1 MKENN
6 IYMNAVQHFNK
17 WTRSSVAMHIC
28 KGCFWAISVLQIAEC
43 PPHLISITEQ
53 HATYRNSLDLCKSF
67 GDLLEVLFRSNGLKI
82 IVHYPPANHMNVKC
96 HNNVS
101 GPNNTC
107 KTVLQTIKL
116 NTIIVLDI
124 LNKWKIHP
132 IPGVHTEYIFLYKQ
146 CISHAATATSIT
158 SHK

>member
-1 MKENN
+1 
-6 IYMNAVQHFNK
+6 MNAVQHFDK
-17 WTRSSVAMHIC
+17 WTRHSVAMHIC
-28 KGCFWAISVLQIAEC
+28 RGHFWAIFVLQIAERL
-43 PPHLISITEQ
+43 PHLISITER
-53 HATYRNSLDLCKSF
+53 HTTYRNSLDLCKSF

-101 GPNNTC
+101 CP

-116 NTIIVLDI
+116 KTIIVLDI

-132 IPGVHTEYIFLYKQ
+132 IPSDHMENIFLYEH
-146 CISHAATATSIT
+146 CISHTATATSIT